1 MQYVLLLL
9 IVFQDVVPFK
19 PNSEF
24 EVKIDLSFKEKK
36 KQGDGSQSNFTI
48 DYTETVEQRN
58 KKLAG
63 NQLPY
68 LALKIKFNLLSADEE
83 KVKIV
88 NNLGK
93 IVYSKKADLKTVI
106 KLDLGYID
114 DVKDEVTP
122 NDYDVVLLNS
132 EKKEIDR
139 INIKITKEGMFLINN
154 EKRGKF

>member
-1 MQYVLLLL
+1 MQYLLLVL
-9 IVFQDVVPFK
+9 IVFQEVVPFK
-19 PNSEF
+19 PTKEF

-36 KQGDGSQSNFTI
+36 KQGDGSQSNFTV
-48 DYTETVEQRN
+48 DYAETVEQRN
-58 KKLAG
+58 QKLSG

-68 LALKIKFNLLSADEE
+68 LALNIKFNLLSADEE

-93 IVYSKKADLKTVI
+93 IVYSKKADVNTVI
-106 KLDLGYID
+106 RLDLGYID

-122 NDYDVVLLNS
+122 NDYDVILLNS
-132 EKKEIDR
+132 EKREIDR
-139 INIKITKEGMFLINN
+139 INIKISKDGTFLVNN

>member
-1 MQYVLLLL
+1 MQFLLLLL
-9 IVFQDVVPFK
+9 IVFQDVAPFK
-19 PNSEF
+19 PKSEF
-24 EVKIDLSFKEKK
+24 EIKIDLSFKEKR

-58 KKLAG
+58 KKLSG

-68 LALKIKFNLLSADEE
+68 LELKIKFNLLSADEE

-93 IVYSKKADLKTVI
+93 IVYSKKADVNTVI
-106 KLDLGYID
+106 RLDLGYID
-114 DVKDEVTP
+114 DVKDELTP
-122 NDYDVVLLNS
+122 NDYNVILLNS

-139 INIKITKEGMFLINN
+139 INIKITKDGTFLVNN

>member
-1 MQYVLLLL
+1 MQFLLLLL
-9 IVFQDVVPFK
+9 IVFQDVAPFK
-19 PNSEF
+19 PKNEF
-24 EVKIDLSFKEKK
+24 EIKIDLSFKEKR

-58 KKLAG
+58 KKLSG

-68 LALKIKFNLLSADEE
+68 LELKIKFNLLSADEE

-93 IVYSKKADLKTVI
+93 IVYSKKADVNTVI
-106 KLDLGYID
+106 RLDLGYID

-122 NDYDVVLLNS
+122 NDYNVILLNS

-139 INIKITKEGMFLINN
+139 INIKITKDGTFLVNN